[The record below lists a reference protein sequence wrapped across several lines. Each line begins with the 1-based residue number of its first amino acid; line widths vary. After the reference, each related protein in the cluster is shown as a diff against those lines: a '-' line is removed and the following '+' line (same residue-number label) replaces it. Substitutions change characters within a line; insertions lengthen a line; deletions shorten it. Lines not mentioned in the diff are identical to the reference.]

1 MKDCYQEIQDRYD
14 SFPRQQKKIADF
26 ILTNVSEVIYYPLSR
41 IAGEIDVSKA
51 SIVRFAKN
59 LGFTGFPE
67 FRENLFSNYKEIFSP
82 GNRVRNLIDDF
93 KGEELNYKSI
103 TEQEIYYLMKSVNT
117 VDDNS
122 FLGTVN
128 HICRADSVH
137 VMGVGPNEMLG
148 RHLSFRLNRF
158 GVDVKHHKEGGIH
171 LLERLTSVKKNDVA
185 IAYNFNRIS
194 DDLKMFIRV
203 MKKNNIP
210 VILVTD
216 VLTPAII
223 KDCEYVLFGERG
235 PHGAFHSP
243 LVPMA
248 ITNALLIGVA
258 KKLDVKAYEYLDI
271 LEQYRREFYFDYCGD
286 VNSEA

>member
-14 SFPRQQKKIADF
+14 SFPRQQKRIADF
-26 ILTNVSEVIYYPLSR
+26 ILTNISEVIYYPLSR
-41 IAGEIDVSKA
+41 IADEIDVSKA

-59 LGFTGFPE
+59 LGFKGFPE

-93 KGEELNYKSI
+93 KGEDLTYKSI

-122 FLGTVN
+122 FLGTINLICNANRV
-128 HICRADSVH
+128 HI
-137 VMGVGPNEMLG
+137 MGVGPNEMLG
-148 RHLSFRLNRF
+148 RHLAFRLTRF
-158 GVDVKHHKEGGIH
+158 GVNVINHKEGGIH
-171 LLERLTSVKKNDVA
+171 LLEGLINIKKGDVA

-194 DDLKMFIRV
+194 DDQKMFSSV
-203 MKKNNIP
+203 MRKNNVP
-210 VILVTD
+210 LVLVTD

-243 LVPMA
+243 LVPLA

-258 KKLDVKAYEYLDI
+258 KKMDAEAYGKLDL
-271 LEQYRREFYFDYCGD
+271 LEQYRQEYYFNYCGD
-286 VNSEA
+286 DNSEA